1 MINLQPK
8 TSDLVLIHLKT
19 AFMVKYQNQFGK
31 ASHID
36 QTLCTIIIMIQ
47 EVWTLKA
54 NSNQVL

>member
-47 EVWTLKA
+47 EVWT
-54 NSNQVL
+54 